1 MKLRNRGGGGGGGRD
16 LEVEL
21 CFVRIVM
28 DFYSMPADDTIK
40 VKHVDDGEKG

>member
-21 CFVRIVM
+21 CFVRIAI
-28 DFYSMPADDTIK
+28 DFYSMPADDTTE